1 MPTFEQFSES
11 LYEVKLNYGMGE
23 PVIVSVRPF
32 VNLEGFQAELDG
44 LEDNDEG
51 RLKLYEIACAR
62 LASWQNMRTVLK
74 ASVTSLDDVPGFAK
88 HLYQAVE
95 NGDAGKV
102 LYYLDGKTDA
112 KPRELDVPF
121 NPQALLE
128 AKAPFALLFDIV
140 KRAMNEVDTKKR
152 SGVNR

>member
-32 VNLEGFQAELDG
+32 VNLEGFQAEIDG

-62 LASWQNMRTVLK
+62 LSSWQNMRTELK
-74 ASVTSLDDVPGFAK
+74 ASVASLDDVPGFAK
-88 HLYQAVE
+88 HLYQSVE
-95 NGDAGKV
+95 NGTGTA
-102 LYYLDGKTDA
+102 YYLDGKVDA

-140 KRAMNEVDTKKR
+140 KRAMSEVDTKKR
-152 SGVNR
+152 SGVKR

>member
-32 VNLEGFQAELDG
+32 VNLEGFQAEIDG

-62 LASWQNMRTVLK
+62 LASWQNMRTELK
-74 ASVTSLDDVPGFAK
+74 ASVASLDDVPGFAK
-88 HLYQAVE
+88 HLYQAAE
-95 NGDAGKV
+95 NGDAG
-102 LYYLDGKTDA
+102 
-112 KPRELDVPF
+112 
-121 NPQALLE
+121 
-128 AKAPFALLFDIV
+128 
-140 KRAMNEVDTKKR
+140 
-152 SGVNR
+152 